1 VLELGEHE
9 GGFHDIADAAGTG
22 GDVLQDA
29 PAAHQQ
35 GEATF
40 AERPHR
46 AEQLVVGAV
55 VHAEP
60 APFGGLSNGTWIP
73 KPAPS

>member
-1 VLELGEHE
+1 MLELGEHE

-35 GEATF
+35 GEW
-40 AERPHR
+40 
-46 AEQLVVGAV
+46 
-55 VHAEP
+55 
-60 APFGGLSNGTWIP
+60 PFGSCDARGEQ
-73 KPAPS
+73 